1 MFYRVLVAFAIPKSR
16 AAVIKAPRF
25 GDRIS
30 AKLGGFARERR
41 SAPLLQGRH
50 FFARSDVI

>member
-1 MFYRVLVAFAIPKSR
+1 MFYRVLLAFAIPKSR
-16 AAVIKAPRF
+16 AAVIKTPRF

-30 AKLGGFARERR
+30 AKMGGLAHGRR
-41 SAPLLQGRH
+41 SAPRLQRWS